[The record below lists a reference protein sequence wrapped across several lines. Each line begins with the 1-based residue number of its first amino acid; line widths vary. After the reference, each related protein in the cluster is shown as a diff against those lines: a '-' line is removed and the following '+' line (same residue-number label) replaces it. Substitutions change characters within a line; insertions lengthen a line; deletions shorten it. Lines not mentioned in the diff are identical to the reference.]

1 MINTDALFIVNYRHA
16 NCVPLKNIMRLPK
29 EEAFALACQMAA
41 DNKNTTAFGRF
52 ADFENYYPRRLAADR
67 ALRDSFIEIGGDP
80 KTEHP
85 LSFVFHG
92 SEYLDQWFDH
102 GPIAR
107 IAIKEIPSE
116 SISFTYGDSMRVLE
130 KNSAVTVRTKEML
143 LRILREYEGTLED
156 FMSEI
161 VEKCRYIEVQLWDD
175 QYALS
180 MPEPNVQ

>member
-1 MINTDALFIVNYRHA
+1 MINTDALFIVNYRQA

-29 EEAFALACQMAA
+29 EEAFALAYQMAV
-41 DNKNTTAFGRF
+41 DNKNTTAFDQF

-102 GPIAR
+102 GPVTR
-107 IAIKEIPSE
+107 IALKDIPSD
-116 SISFTYGDSMRVLE
+116 SISFTCGDSMRVLE
-130 KNSAVTVRTKEML
+130 KNNGVTVHTKEKL
-143 LRILREYEGTLED
+143 LRTLREYEGTLED

-161 VEKCRYIEVQLWDD
+161 VEKCRYIEVQLWDN

>member
-1 MINTDALFIVNYRHA
+1 MIDIKDLFIVNYRHA

-29 EEAFALACQMAA
+29 EEAFALAYQMAA

-52 ADFENYYPRRLAADR
+52 ADFENDYPRRLAADR
-67 ALRDSFIEIGGDP
+67 ALRDSFIALGGDP

-85 LSFVFHG
+85 LSFVFQG
-92 SEYLDQWFDH
+92 SEYLNQWFDH

-143 LRILREYEGTLED
+143 LRTLREYEGTLED

-161 VEKCRYIEVQLWDD
+161 VEKCRYIEVQLWDN

-180 MPEPNVQ
+180 MLEPNVQ